1 MKNEFSQNELDKNA
15 AGGAELMLKRLHKH
29 IRPDLLENVQIINSR
44 YRGFDPDKKHY
55 LLWEHDLPGDPESVK
70 IFTDSD
76 IMNKLE
82 VYVFVS
88 RWQRNQ
94 FVDAFPLLR
103 TPQAY
108 QKTTIIHNAIEPF
121 DLSNRKYMTNGKVN
135 LIYTPTPHR
144 GLEILVP
151 VFIQLAKDFPDI
163 LHLDVYSSFNLY
175 GWGER
180 DKPYEHLFKAIED
193 HQDATYHGSVPNDE
207 IREAYMKADILSY
220 PSIWQENSCLCMIES
235 MSSGCLHV
243 CSDLASLPENC
254 GGMPYLYSYNQDMA
268 LHAQQFYSIM
278 HMIIRACLDHPDVML
293 ASTNPIIFAT
303 KVYADTMYST
313 AVMKNLWE
321 NLLVQLN
328 RG

>member
-193 HQDATYHGSVPNDE
+193 HQDATYHGSAIPPRGKTCAPTGYRPVPSAAE
-207 IREAYMKADILSY
+207 WHPAA
-220 PSIWQENSCLCMIES
+220 SCPQGRSRAHSPACTAQHRNP
-235 MSSGCLHV
+235 G
-243 CSDLASLPENC
+243 CSDK
-254 GGMPYLYSYNQDMA
+254 
-268 LHAQQFYSIM
+268 F
-278 HMIIRACLDHPDVML
+278 
-293 ASTNPIIFAT
+293 
-303 KVYADTMYST
+303 
-313 AVMKNLWE
+313 
-321 NLLVQLN
+321 
-328 RG
+328 